1 MMEADLP
8 EDVESCHALIR
19 RLRDEL
25 QETRRK
31 LSVHVENE
39 RRRYESLYGTGTTP
53 QSLLAFG
60 ELIASRERSTSESDR
75 RAIEA
80 EAEALPSALAAEDA
94 MPKGSPRRKRPP
106 RGRK

>member
-1 MMEADLP
+1 MTEIELPADI
-8 EDVESCHALIR
+8 ESCHALIR
-19 RLRDEL
+19 RLEDEL

-31 LSVHVENE
+31 LSVHVENQ
-39 RRRYESLYGTGTTP
+39 RREHEARYGKGTSP

-60 ELIASRERSTSESDR
+60 EMIASMERSMSEDDR

-80 EAEALPSALAAEDA
+80 ERAAEDA
-94 MPKGSPRRKRPP
+94 MWKQRQ